1 MYFGPPCSGDALNC
15 YFEYLVVPVTRPLFM
30 RTYPMELG
38 YPENIKNLL
47 NGIFYRFSE
56 KFG

>member
-1 MYFGPPCSGDALNC
+1 MYFGPPCSGDAFNC

-38 YPENIKNLL
+38 YPENI
-47 NGIFYRFSE
+47 
-56 KFG
+56 